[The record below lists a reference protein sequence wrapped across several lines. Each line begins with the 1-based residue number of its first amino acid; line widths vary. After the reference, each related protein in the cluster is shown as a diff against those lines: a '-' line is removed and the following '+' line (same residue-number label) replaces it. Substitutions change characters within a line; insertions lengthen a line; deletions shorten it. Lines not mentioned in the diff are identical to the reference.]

1 MNKKGN
7 KKIDYSKMRKV
18 KYVNNNI
25 DRSPYFYLSYQSRL
39 ILLFIG
45 IVLLCW
51 LSYFLINKSFANY
64 NTVELDYSEN
74 GNINYNISLL
84 ENNYYSSNRLEGDSN
99 RQYVSSLIDKINADF
114 RYNSF
119 FSDNAVLAYDYDIT
133 GRLKVYGEDDK
144 ILLDEKYD
152 LLEKAEDTIY
162 GKKLNINKSLEID
175 YQRYNNI
182 AKEYTQ
188 NYAPNANSVFV
199 ISMNINYNG
208 TYDKFNDT
216 NLHHKTALEMTI
228 PLLKDNFT
236 ISINDKAL
244 NANSSFKEIT
254 METSINT
261 VYSYFGL
268 ACLIIAT
275 MLTIRFITLVLLLK
289 PKKSKYCSLRDGYLK
304 TYDRIIVNTKKLPR
318 FGDTNIIDCYDFNE
332 LLDAQETLEL
342 PINYHE
348 IVKNQKCVFYIKN
361 GKDIYK
367 YTLKECDLEY

>member
-1 MNKKGN
+1 MDKKGN

-119 FSDNAVLAYDYDIT
+119 FSDKAVLAYDYDIT

-236 ISINDKAL
+236 ITINDKAL
-244 NANSSFKEIT
+244 NTNSSFKEIT

-275 MLTIRFITLVLLLK
+275 MLTIRFITLILLLK

-304 TYDRIIVNTKKLPR
+304 TYDRIIR
-318 FGDTNIIDCYDFNE
+318 IIWME
-332 LLDAQETLEL
+332 
-342 PINYHE
+342 
-348 IVKNQKCVFYIKN
+348 
-361 GKDIYK
+361 
-367 YTLKECDLEY
+367 

>member
-1 MNKKGN
+1 MDKKGN

-119 FSDNAVLAYDYDIT
+119 FSDKAVLAYDYDIT

-216 NLHHKTALEMTI
+216 
-228 PLLKDNFT
+228 
-236 ISINDKAL
+236 
-244 NANSSFKEIT
+244 
-254 METSINT
+254 TSINT

-275 MLTIRFITLVLLLK
+275 MLTIRFITLILLLK

>member
-1 MNKKGN
+1 MDKKGN

-119 FSDNAVLAYDYDIT
+119 FSDKAVLAYDYDIT
-133 GRLKVYGEDDK
+133 GRLKIYGEDDK

-162 GKKLNINKSLEID
+162 GKKLNIIRITIIFNK
-175 YQRYNNI
+175 N
-182 AKEYTQ
+182 
-188 NYAPNANSVFV
+188 
-199 ISMNINYNG
+199 
-208 TYDKFNDT
+208 
-216 NLHHKTALEMTI
+216 
-228 PLLKDNFT
+228 
-236 ISINDKAL
+236 
-244 NANSSFKEIT
+244 
-254 METSINT
+254 
-261 VYSYFGL
+261 
-268 ACLIIAT
+268 
-275 MLTIRFITLVLLLK
+275 
-289 PKKSKYCSLRDGYLK
+289 
-304 TYDRIIVNTKKLPR
+304 
-318 FGDTNIIDCYDFNE
+318 
-332 LLDAQETLEL
+332 
-342 PINYHE
+342 
-348 IVKNQKCVFYIKN
+348 
-361 GKDIYK
+361 
-367 YTLKECDLEY
+367 